1 MCACSVSQ
9 LYLTLWTPWTVGHQA
24 SLSVEF
30 YRQAYWSGL
39 PFPPPC
45 DKYAKV
51 YHGVPVFTAQHKT
64 QVQTHPS
71 IWKPPPAIFPASGS
85 YLMSQLFPSAG
96 QSIGGS
102 ASASVLPMSIPGNTG
117 VEIGT
122 EKSIETE
129 SRLVVA
135 RGWKEEE
142 VRVGNF
148 CCS

>member
-9 LYLTLWTPWTVGHQA
+9 LCLTLWTPWTVGHQA

-51 YHGVPVFTAQHKT
+51 YHSVPVFTVQHKT

-71 IWKPPPAIFPASGS
+71 IWKPPPPIFPSIRVLSNESAVPIRWPKYWRFSFS
-85 YLMSQLFPSAG
+85 INPSNEY
-96 QSIGGS
+96 SS
-102 ASASVLPMSIPGNTG
+102 EYRSRDRNR
-117 VEIGT
+117 EIHRDR
-122 EKSIETE
+122 K
-129 SRLVVA
+129 
-135 RGWKEEE
+135 
-142 VRVGNF
+142 
-148 CCS
+148 